1 MSRRPAADPENKPAK
16 TAKPAKPKPVA
27 APRPKLVRGS
37 FTMTEADF
45 GVIASLKSKALGARR
60 AAKKSE
66 LVRAGLR
73 VLGALDA
80 KALVAAL
87 DQLEPVKTGRPRK
100 GH

>member
-1 MSRRPAADPENKPAK
+1 MAHKPPADAAPKKA
-16 TAKPAKPKPVA
+16 AKPAKPARA
-27 APRPKLVRGS
+27 AMPARPKLVRGS

-45 GVIASLKSKALGARR
+45 AVIAALKARALGAKR

-87 DQLEPVKTGRPRK
+87 DQLETITTGRPRK

>member
-1 MSRRPAADPENKPAK
+1 MTR
-16 TAKPAKPKPVA
+16 KPVA
-27 APRPKLVRGS
+27 VATPKKPAMARPAIPPRPKLVRGS
-37 FTMTEADF
+37 FTMTEGDF
-45 GVIASLKSKALGARR
+45 AVIAALKSKALGAKR

-87 DQLEPVKTGRPRK
+87 DQLEAIKTGRPRK
-100 GH
+100 GR

>member
-1 MSRRPAADPENKPAK
+1 MSTKNAAAEASKKPAH
-16 TAKPAKPKPVA
+16 

-45 GVIASLKSKALGARR
+45 ALIAALKSKALGAKR

-73 VLGALDA
+73 ALGALDA
-80 KALVAAL
+80 KTLVAAL
-87 DQLEPVKTGRPRK
+87 DKLEPVQTGRPKK